1 MNIDFHE
8 FSNGEAPALEFI
20 ESLSRETR
28 VRIAEKIDKYVQY
41 GFQYLMRGQIM
52 KKLDTD
58 LYEIIILRDYRFL
71 GTIIQGNL
79 YLVSGFR
86 KKTQKT
92 PRNQITYALQKIKEI
107 QLTQTL

>member
-58 LYEIIILRDYRFL
+58 LSKSLFF
-71 GTIIQGNL
+71 GTI
-79 YLVSGFR
+79 GFLE
-86 KKTQKT
+86 
-92 PRNQITYALQKIKEI
+92 P
-107 QLTQTL
+107 